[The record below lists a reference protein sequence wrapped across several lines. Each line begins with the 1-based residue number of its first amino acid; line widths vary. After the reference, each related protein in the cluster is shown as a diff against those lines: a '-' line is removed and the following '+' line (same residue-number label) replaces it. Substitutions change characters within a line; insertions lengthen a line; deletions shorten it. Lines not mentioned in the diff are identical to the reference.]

1 MPAVHFVVA
10 DGALTDAETN
20 AKFVGLHACVS
31 ARLAELVGH
40 CPHERGCCGVGHDIT
55 VPTSH
60 RFVNLSRGWI
70 TEPLT
75 TVSDFVMVSVMETL
89 TTRQAAD
96 RIALQTGRRV
106 PTSTMHEWIADKRL
120 QFVIKLPGLRGAYL
134 FDPAHV
140 DAFATALN
148 EERAA

>member
-1 MPAVHFVVA
+1 
-10 DGALTDAETN
+10 
-20 AKFVGLHACVS
+20 
-31 ARLAELVGH
+31 
-40 CPHERGCCGVGHDIT
+40 
-55 VPTSH
+55 
-60 RFVNLSRGWI
+60 
-70 TEPLT
+70 
-75 TVSDFVMVSVMETL
+75 MVSVMETL

-106 PTSTMHEWIADKRL
+106 PTSTMQEWIADKRL